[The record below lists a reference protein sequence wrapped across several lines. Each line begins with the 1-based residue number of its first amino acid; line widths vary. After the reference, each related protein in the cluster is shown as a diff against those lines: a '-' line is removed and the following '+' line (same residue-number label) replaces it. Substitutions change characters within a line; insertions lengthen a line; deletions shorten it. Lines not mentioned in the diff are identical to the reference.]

1 MSVLTL
7 DLGSTTGFM
16 LKCRGGAVLHGFW
29 SLKGGRS
36 EGAGMRYLR
45 FRSCL
50 GNLHTNSH
58 IRYVAFEDV
67 RRHNG
72 TDAAHVFG
80 GLRAVLMAWC
90 EENTIPYE
98 GVSVQAIK
106 KFVTGKGN
114 AGKPQVIA
122 AVRKHGFEGV
132 VDENEADAVAL
143 MLLKLEDPVVRD
155 ILAI

>member
-1 MSVLTL
+1 MSVLAL

-29 SLKGGRS
+29 ALKGGRS

-50 GNLHTNSH
+50 GDLHAKSKVQY
-58 IRYVAFEDV
+58 IVFEDV

-80 GLRAVLMAWC
+80 GLRAILMAFC
-90 EENTIPYE
+90 EEHAIPYE
-98 GVSVQAIK
+98 GVPVQTIK

-114 AGKPQVIA
+114 AGKREVIA
-122 AVRKHGFEGV
+122 AVKRYGFSGV
-132 VDENEADAVAL
+132 VDDNEADAVAL
-143 MLLKLEDPVVRD
+143 MLLKLEDPVVRR
-155 ILAI
+155 ILAL